1 MSFPVTISVSGLGA
15 NTGPFTLLSNA
26 TGNFVVFQT
35 NVDNSL
41 ILSPQ
46 TLTVMVPDDT
56 TIVRVQSTGICNTH
70 LDLFIVGGP
79 QVTTTTTI

>member
-1 MSFPVTISVSGLGA
+1 M
-15 NTGPFTLLSNA
+15 
-26 TGNFVVFQT
+26 FQT

-46 TLTVMVPDDT
+46 TLTVMVPDNT
-56 TIVRVQSTGICNTH
+56 TIVRVQSTGTCNTH